1 MCRYKI
7 TAMQLLLAITMAA
20 SGQKVFSVQYP
31 NQADVKVYVVK
42 YENQA
47 DLKVFKVE
55 YENQADLKIYFVEY
69 ENQAGW
75 RNKEKIHLMF

>member
-1 MCRYKI
+1 MKAVVRI
-7 TAMQLLLAITMAA
+7 LILIAIAMALSCQKA
-20 SGQKVFSVQYP
+20 SAQKVCSVQYP

-47 DLKVFKVE
+47 DLKVF
-55 YENQADLKIYFVEY
+55 FVKY

-75 RNKEKIHLMF
+75 RNKAKQHLMY